1 MVLGKLYLKC
11 EEGEKKEEDDK
22 KKAFFSVS
30 IQTPFAH
37 SMVCSYTS
45 NRKKK
50 KIN

>member
-11 EEGEKKEEDDK
+11 EEGEKKEEEEDQ

-45 NRKKK
+45 NRKK
-50 KIN
+50 IN